1 MKKYFSFAISLAFFS
16 LKLKLKEIA
25 INMREQNKTYEDE
38 IKRLE
43 EENQSLETV
52 RKIQEKDADTEK
64 AAYEALVSDFY
75 LAIR

>member
-1 MKKYFSFAISLAFFS
+1 
-16 LKLKLKEIA
+16 
-25 INMREQNKTYEDE
+25 MREQNKRYEDE

-75 LAIR
+75 LAVR